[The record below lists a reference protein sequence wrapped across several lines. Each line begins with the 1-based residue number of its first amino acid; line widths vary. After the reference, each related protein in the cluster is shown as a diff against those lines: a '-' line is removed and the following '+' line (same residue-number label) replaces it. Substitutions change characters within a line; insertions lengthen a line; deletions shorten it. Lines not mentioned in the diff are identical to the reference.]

1 MVAGDYRKVGG
12 MCAYMLLGKIRRTS
26 IKPLQVNLRLRLMTH
41 VAYFARRG
49 AIVIFNYHGRLVGW
63 FVVICHHVGAG
74 VVRFTVTFL
83 GL

>member
-1 MVAGDYRKVGG
+1 MVGG
-12 MCAYMLLGKIRRTS
+12 MGAYMLLGKIRRIS
-26 IKPLQVNLRLRLMTH
+26 VKPIRGSVLKTH

-49 AIVIFNYHGRLVGW
+49 AVVILNNRERLVG
-63 FVVICHHVGAG
+63 FFIVICHHVGAG